1 MVLPPTP
8 DLSDRKKRVSPALRQ
23 ALERAVRRRVPG
35 DEALD
40 VVQATWLDVL
50 HAAEVPG
57 DEEQFRRFVFG
68 VARHKV
74 HDHFRRR
81 ARELTDQD
89 VESAAQAPDPLSE
102 RDLLRW
108 AEGEL
113 PDSEAQHTFDWML
126 RAGDGEKLEH
136 IARDANLPAPV
147 VRKRVS
153 RLRRFLR
160 ERWAAELLLA
170 GLLLALG
177 TGVVFYLREERAQHA
192 PPPTVP
198 APEPE
203 RQHESTP
210 AERAAP
216 LRQAAL
222 ELCGAGETAR
232 CIFELD
238 RAKALDPA
246 GDERPEVVAA
256 RRAAAAQLAPK
267 PTPSAAP
274 VLRRPRA
281 TPSKINSTEPI
292 PTAAPT
298 FTERKDRK

>member
-1 MVLPPTP
+1 MVSPPP
-8 DLSDRKKRVSPALRQ
+8 QDLSDRKQRVSPALRQ
-23 ALERAVRRRVPG
+23 ALERAVRRRVAG

-50 HAAEVPG
+50 HAAEVPS
-57 DEEQFRRFVFG
+57 DEEEFRRFVFG

-89 VESAAQAPDPLSE
+89 VDSAAQAPDPLSE

-170 GLLLALG
+170 GLLLAVG

-192 PPPTVP
+192 PPPPVP
-198 APEPE
+198 VPEPE
-203 RQHESTP
+203 RQREPTP
-210 AERAAP
+210 AERAEP
-216 LRQAAL
+216 LRRAAL
-222 ELCGAGETAR
+222 ELCGAGDAAR
-232 CIFELD
+232 CIVELD
-238 RAKALDPA
+238 RAKVLDPA
-246 GDERPEVVAA
+246 GDARPEVVEA
-256 RRAAAAQLAPK
+256 RRAAAAQLVPK

-298 FTERKDRK
+298 FTDHKDHK